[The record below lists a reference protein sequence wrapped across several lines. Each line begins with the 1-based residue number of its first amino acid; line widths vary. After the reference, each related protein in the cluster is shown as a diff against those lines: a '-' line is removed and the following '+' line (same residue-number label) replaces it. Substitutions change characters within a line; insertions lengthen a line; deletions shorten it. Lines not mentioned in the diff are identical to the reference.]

1 MKKRRRTKKL
11 TKKQLRARNQLYKN
25 TAISALLC
33 LLVLGISYIIF
44 RTDILQPRINRV
56 TASYISFYNND
67 TTDVIKINDIKK
79 MSDDIGKSVVN
90 TKYSELEVS
99 GEDNSNYQV
108 VIYPVI
114 NDISLNYIKY
124 SITIDNNT
132 YSDTLGNMPKS
143 SDEGIIVYNSKV
155 TEGQK
160 ITIRMWVSKDY
171 DGEVEN
177 NSFKIKINPRQEK

>member
-1 MKKRRRTKKL
+1 
-11 TKKQLRARNQLYKN
+11 
-25 TAISALLC
+25 
-33 LLVLGISYIIF
+33 
-44 RTDILQPRINRV
+44 
-56 TASYISFYNND
+56 
-67 TTDVIKINDIKK
+67 
-79 MSDDIGKSVVN
+79 MSDDIGKSIVN
-90 TKYSELEVS
+90 TKYSELKVS

-114 NDISLNYIKY
+114 NDIDLNYIKY

-132 YSDTLGNMPKS
+132 YSDTLGNMPMS

-155 TEGQK
+155 TESQN